1 MTVVIMMDIDD
12 FKTINDTYGHAEGDK
27 ALIIVSDSIKKAIN
41 SHNMP
46 SFIGR
51 YGGDEFI
58 LIIHPVTLDEIEQL
72 ISEIRSEIES
82 RTRELPYPLAISVGY
97 DEMRNKQDT
106 FQNSILRADTKLYQ
120 DKKYRK
126 NNQN

>member
-1 MTVVIMMDIDD
+1 MSM
-12 FKTINDTYGHAEGDK
+12 
-27 ALIIVSDSIKKAIN
+27 
-41 SHNMP
+41 
-46 SFIGR
+46 R
-51 YGGDEFI
+51 YICD
-58 LIIHPVTLDEIEQL
+58 VYSMDEIEQL

-97 DEMRNKQDT
+97 DELRNKQDT

-126 NNQN
+126 NYQN